1 MLNLHITL
9 TFSKQ
14 LRAFIIG
21 YFVLHFYF
29 MEQRKLLEREL
40 NILRDRLLLMG
51 GEVELALQRA
61 MHALV
66 QRNSEAANQVLE
78 HDRVID
84 QLELEIDRL
93 CVEVLT
99 LRRPVARELR
109 MVISIFKITPI
120 LERIADHATSIARAA
135 LELNDEPELKIYGG
149 LTEMSDRALE
159 MLQSALD
166 AFTTNDSDRARTLI
180 TEDEEVD
187 KIYDRLVHD
196 LMETMSQD
204 AAKSTRLAR
213 ILFVAKNLERIGD
226 YVKDICELT
235 VYMKEAVFI
244 KHQ

>member
-1 MLNLHITL
+1 
-9 TFSKQ
+9 
-14 LRAFIIG
+14 
-21 YFVLHFYF
+21 

-51 GEVELALQRA
+51 GEVELAVQRA

-66 QRNSEAANQVLE
+66 QRDSEVANQVLE
-78 HDRVID
+78 NDRVID
-84 QLELEIDRL
+84 RLELEIDRL
-93 CVEVLT
+93 SVELLT

-109 MVISIFKITPI
+109 LVISIFKITPI

-135 LELNDEPELKIYGG
+135 LELNDEPELKNYAELG
-149 LTEMSDRALE
+149 EMAERTLE
-159 MLQSALD
+159 MLQSVLD
-166 AFTTNDSDRARTLI
+166 AFTSNDSEKARKLI
-180 TEDEEVD
+180 EKDEEVD
-187 KIYDRLVHD
+187 KIYDRLVSD
-196 LMETMSQD
+196 LMETMAED

-213 ILFVAKNLERIGD
+213 LLFVAKNLERIGD